1 MSIISINANYKEE
14 TVRTKQSESPKNIM
28 QNQYSQQIILPFGIN
43 STQYEINKEIQD
55 VLNSQVLNLL
65 KSPCITNRKKKTI
78 GKNFIKMQKQI
89 IIKNN
94 AVTKIMRI
102 AHERFIGKYRGY
114 SFFNLYGYYQI
125 KNIFDKKIT
134 HFTTEINELKYNINI
149 TEYLFKYINRREI
162 HQILLY
168 LFTAVYNY
176 DYKTYNKKINEVLI
190 KNQEKILI
198 TYSLISN
205 YYSPNNNSI
214 CKINL
219 ISNLA
224 INEIPNIIPNY
235 FLLIP
240 NLYKILRKSIMKQKY
255 FKLGIKNIKMF
266 NEINNYKNEFDNIND
281 IENENIYQNISDENL
296 DDYSSFADGE
306 EMTNTCK
313 IAKKKIDITA
323 NQENNFNLYLEEN
336 IISET
341 KNIKNEQKNI
351 NLYEINKYKK
361 EKNHNEDDE
370 ISNNYENFKDNEIKE
385 IENLINNIEENENN
399 DKTFLLQPYTSSS
412 NKSKI
417 YLMKK
422 NNSYVNNIS
431 KKVKSSNNLDILTN
445 NKTNIELYMKNVDEL
460 KSNKKNNVSQTPMTQ
475 LNNMNIINLKEFSNK
490 NIHQIN
496 YNKNELINSFPKLK
510 NLYRHSKHNDSNNL
524 SETKAMIN
532 NNVLEQSVKYKI
544 NNFHIN
550 NRINKKYQKFS
561 KNKNQNVINSLILT
575 PSTSMSKIKITK
587 PKSNKFVQ
595 LRPNISLRRKSNS
608 EICKNFQKSPQEF
621 KKIYKFIK
629 DAKEKHKKINNNSI
643 NTLKNITSYLWKKD
657 NIINENLNKKNILK
671 NYKLSK
677 RNSASGNEENVWI
690 NGEDKNTQ
698 IKANNFSERVRRNMK
713 EYTKKTQLKI
723 KRNTKI
729 FDLIKNSNIYSQ

>member
-1 MSIISINANYKEE
+1 M
-14 TVRTKQSESPKNIM
+14 
-28 QNQYSQQIILPFGIN
+28 
-43 STQYEINKEIQD
+43 
-55 VLNSQVLNLL
+55 
-65 KSPCITNRKKKTI
+65 KK
-78 GKNFIKMQKQI
+78 
-89 IIKNN
+89 
-94 AVTKIMRI
+94 
-102 AHERFIGKYRGY
+102 
-114 SFFNLYGYYQI
+114 YQI
-125 KNIFDKKIT
+125 YEMAKEFNHAGTKATKDFSEIAQKLDYELLPIVMRSTSKGFFAKVHRQIGFFIDWAKIYHTIEKNSIVLLQHPFHYPQLTRENILYKLKDKK
-134 HFTTEINELKYNINI
+134 NV
-149 TEYLFKYINRREI
+149 KYISVI
-162 HQILLY
+162 HD
-168 LFTAVYNY
+168 V
-176 DYKTYNKKINEVLI
+176 E
-190 KNQEKILI
+190 E
-198 TYSLISN
+198 
-205 YYSPNNNSI
+205 
-214 CKINL
+214 
-219 ISNLA
+219 
-224 INEIPNIIPNY
+224 
-235 FLLIP
+235 
-240 NLYKILRKSIMKQKY
+240 LRKFRY
-255 FKLGIKNIKMF
+255 NTY
-266 NEINNYKNEFDNIND
+266 YKNEFDNIND

-370 ISNNYENFKDNEIKE
+370 ISNNYENLKDNEIKE
-385 IENLINNIEENENN
+385 IENLIITIEENENN
-399 DKTFLLQPYTSSS
+399 DKTFLLQPYTASS

-445 NKTNIELYMKNVDEL
+445 NKTNIEFYMKNVDEL
-460 KSNKKNNVSQTPMTQ
+460 KSNKKNNMSQTPMTQ
-475 LNNMNIINLKEFSNK
+475 LNNMNIINLKEFSNN

-510 NLYRHSKHNDSNNL
+510 NLYRQSKHNDSNNL

-544 NNFHIN
+544 NNFHTN

-587 PKSNKFVQ
+587 PKSNKFIQ
-595 LRPNISLRRKSNS
+595 LRSNISLRRKSNS